1 MQTPAQCELNKINF
15 FYYISIFEAFVS
27 GFKVLINNTVKPE
40 ATARVGVG
48 WGVPLIPLRIFSQ
61 HLPYLR
67 NHLVYCAAYIDLR
80 LTTNYLA
87 FPVLCIG

>member
-40 ATARVGVG
+40 ATANATVTTVNS
-48 WGVPLIPLRIFSQ
+48 VKDLLTALTIFEKPLGL
-61 HLPYLR
+61 LCGPY
-67 NHLVYCAAYIDLR
+67 
-80 LTTNYLA
+80 
-87 FPVLCIG
+87 

>member
-15 FYYISIFEAFVS
+15 FYNISIFEAFVS

-48 WGVPLIPLRIFSQ
+48 WGCTVNSVKDLLAALTIFEKPLGL
-61 HLPYLR
+61 LCGPY
-67 NHLVYCAAYIDLR
+67 
-80 LTTNYLA
+80 
-87 FPVLCIG
+87 